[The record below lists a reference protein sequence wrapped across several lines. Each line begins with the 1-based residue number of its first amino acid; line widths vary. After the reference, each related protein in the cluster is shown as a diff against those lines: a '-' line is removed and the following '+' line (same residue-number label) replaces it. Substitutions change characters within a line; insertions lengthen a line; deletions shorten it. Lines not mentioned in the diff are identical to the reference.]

1 MESSQ
6 SLLLFELIQV
16 ALGVRTSLSRTPSE
30 EEWYLLYKMSISQA
44 VVGLTFEGVRKLGE
58 QNHIMKPPYGLLI
71 EWLGVSEQIKKRNK
85 FVDSRCVDLIKF
97 FTKAGFCSCIL
108 KGQGNALMYS
118 NPLCRIPGDIDVWL
132 VSQNRKCNSTKTII
146 DIVKRCNPTSSAR
159 YHHIDYGNFNGVEVE
174 VHYRPMYMFNPIHNN
189 RLQKWFI
196 DHQEEQMKNQ
206 VPLFDS
212 DLGIPV
218 PTVNFNRV
226 YQLTHISCH
235 FFIEGVG
242 LRQLLDYYY
251 VLQYPVTEN
260 QRKLDEKNL
269 RYLGLY
275 DMAAAVMYV
284 LKKVFDLKYEQM
296 IVPAD
301 VKRGEFLLDEVMMA
315 GNLGAYDIRLGQN
328 NSQLIRNLK
337 RLKRNIRLMRY
348 FPSEC
353 LWEPVFRAYHF
364 FWRLRYN

>member
-6 SLLLFELIQV
+6 SLLFFELIQV
-16 ALGVRTSLSRTPSE
+16 ALGVRTSLSRIPSK
-30 EEWYLLYKMSISQA
+30 EEWHFLYTTSISQA
-44 VVGLTFEGVRKLGE
+44 VVGLTFEGVKKLGE
-58 QNHIMKPPYGLLI
+58 QNNIMRPPSGLLI
-71 EWLGVSEQIKKRNK
+71 EWLSVSEQIKKRNK
-85 FVDSRCVDLIKF
+85 FVDRRCVDLVKF
-97 FTKAGFCSCIL
+97 FSNAGFCCCIL
-108 KGQGNALMYS
+108 KGQGNALMYF

-132 VSQNRKCNSTKTII
+132 MPQNTRCQSTKKII
-146 DIVKRCNPTSSAR
+146 DTVKKYNPTSAAR

-174 VHYRPMYMFNPIHNN
+174 VHYLPMYMFNPIHNK

-196 DHQEEQMKNQ
+196 DHREEQMKHL
-206 VPLFDS
+206 VSLFDS
-212 DLGIPV
+212 DFCIPI
-218 PTVNFNRV
+218 PTVNFNRI
-226 YQLTHISCH
+226 YQLSHMSCH

-251 VLQYPVTEN
+251 VLQYPVTEK
-260 QRKLDEKNL
+260 QRKLDEKTL

-284 LKKVFDLKYEQM
+284 LRKVFDLKYEQM

-315 GNLGAYDIRLGQN
+315 GNLGAYDVRLGQN

-337 RLKRNIRLMRY
+337 RLKRNIRIMRY

-353 LWEPVFRAYHF
+353 LWEPVFRGYHWI
-364 FWRLRYN
+364 WRLRYN